1 MADRAPRLETYK
13 PRHHRGWR
21 RERDRRRL
29 IAGVSLEGMLAV
41 IPSMPR
47 PALARLVQQAIDRM
61 DDLDGDPDLGPN
73 GDELDGSMGEDD
85 FHPQNADWRGYAGC
99 PVADPAEDDTVDRCL
114 ASDDGCAPMWINGV
128 RYWGY
133 EREPE

>member
-1 MADRAPRLETYK
+1 MLAGRRSMADRAPRLETYK

-21 RERDRRRL
+21 RNRDRRRWA
-29 IAGVSLEGMLAV
+29 AGGSLEGMLAV

-61 DDLDGDPDLGPN
+61 DDLDGDPDLGPD

-85 FHPQNADWRGYAGC
+85 FHPQNANWLGYAGC
-99 PVADPAEDDTVDRCL
+99 PVADPEEDDTVDRCL
-114 ASDDGCAPMWINGV
+114 AGDD
-128 RYWGY
+128 
-133 EREPE
+133 

>member
-1 MADRAPRLETYK
+1 MVSHAARVDGYK
-13 PRHHRGWR
+13 PRHYRGWR
-21 RERDRRRL
+21 RNRDRRRWV
-29 IAGVSLEGMLAV
+29 AGGSLEGMLAA

-85 FHPQNADWRGYAGC
+85 FHPQNANWLGYAGC
-99 PVADPAEDDTVDRCL
+99 PIADPEEDDSEDYCMAQDEGATPRD
-114 ASDDGCAPMWINGV
+114 
-128 RYWGY
+128 YEWGQAV
-133 EREPE
+133 EAE